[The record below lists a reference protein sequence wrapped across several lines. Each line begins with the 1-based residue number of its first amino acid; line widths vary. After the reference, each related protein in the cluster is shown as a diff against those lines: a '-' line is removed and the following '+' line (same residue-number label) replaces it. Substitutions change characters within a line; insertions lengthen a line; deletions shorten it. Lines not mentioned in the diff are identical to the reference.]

1 MSNDSGKSV
10 VLQNEGARNLFPH
23 PQKKKKKKDSFFR
36 SSLSSENDRDV
47 RVRLT
52 RMTLS

>member
-23 PQKKKKKKDSFFR
+23 PQKKKKKKTAF
-36 SSLSSENDRDV
+36 SEAACPVKTTEMLESD
-47 RVRLT
+47 
-52 RMTLS
+52 

>member
-23 PQKKKKKKDSFFR
+23 PQKKKKKTAF
-36 SSLSSENDRDV
+36 SEAACPVKTTEMLESD
-47 RVRLT
+47 
-52 RMTLS
+52 

>member
-23 PQKKKKKKDSFFR
+23 PQKKKKKDSFFR